1 MDLLANLSLGL
12 ATAATAQNLMYCF
25 VGVFLGTFIGVLPGV
40 GPLAAVAMLLPVSF
54 YLPPE
59 TALVMLAGVYYG
71 AEYGGSIASIL
82 LNIPGTPSA
91 SVTCLDGY
99 PMAQQGRAGVA
110 LFATAMASMF
120 GALFGVVVMVLL
132 SPKLAEFALLFQPAE
147 YFSVMV
153 LGLVAASIVNST
165 GAVRGLMMVCLG
177 ILLGTVGVDVNSG
190 ETRFTGGFQELR
202 DGVSLVVV
210 AMGLFGIS
218 EVMVSLRGATKSY
231 AGAGLTGSM
240 LPTAREW
247 LRSLMPAL
255 RGSAVGSFFG
265 TLPGTG
271 QTVASFVGYA
281 LEKRVNK
288 RGASFGTGA
297 IEGVVVPESAN
308 NAAAQTAFIPTLT
321 LGIPGSTTMALM
333 LGALMI
339 HGITPGPRLISE
351 HPELFWG
358 LVVSFVFGNIFL
370 LILNIPLIG
379 LWVRDPAG
387 AASLPLSDGDRADLC
402 RRLQHLEFAHRCLD
416 DAALRVDRLCA
427 AAVPLRAGSDVDRLR
442 AGPDDGGIFPPR
454 HALVAW
460 RSERVP
466 DPAGQCPA
474 AWGGSPV
481 AGCHR
486 AAVAVLAGFGPAGGA
501 APRLSAPHRGFAI
514 DNRAEVRAISGTA
527 RPRGPRWRNPEFW

>member
-1 MDLLANLSLGL
+1 MELLSNLALGFS
-12 ATAATAQNLMYCF
+12 TAATLFNLSYCF

-54 YLPPE
+54 YLPPV

-99 PMAQQGRAGVA
+99 PMAREGRAGVA
-110 LFATAMASMF
+110 LFATAIASFF
-120 GALFGVVVMVLL
+120 GGIVGVTVMVLL
-132 SPKLAEFALLFQPAE
+132 APALAAFALLFGPAE

-153 LGLVAASIVNST
+153 LSLVAASVVST
-165 GAVRGLMMVCLG
+165 SGALRGLNMVCLG
-177 ILLGTVGVDVNSG
+177 ILLGTVGIDINSG
-190 ETRFTGGFQELR
+190 VTRFTGGVQELR

-218 EVMVSLRGATKSY
+218 EVMVSARGATRSY
-231 AGAGLTGSM
+231 ATEEFTLHNFF
-240 LPTAREW
+240 PTAAEW
-247 LRSLMPAL
+247 VNSIGPAI

-281 LEKRVNK
+281 VEKRVSRN
-288 RGASFGTGA
+288 RDNFGKGA

-339 HGITPGPRLISE
+339 HGITPGPRLIAE
-351 HPELFWG
+351 HPHLFWG
-358 LVVSFVFGNIFL
+358 LVVSFLFGNLFL
-370 LILNIPLIG
+370 LILNIPLIN
-379 LWVRDPAG
+379 LWVRLLRVPHYFLYPTVVVLICVGVYSIDNSIFDIWMTLFFGVIGYVLRLFRFEPAPLLIGFVLGPMMEEFFRRAMLLSRGDPMVFMERPGSAALLGAAVILLVVAVVPVKSLLAG
-387 AASLPLSDGDRADLC
+387 AGF
-402 RRLQHLEFAHRCLD
+402 RR
-416 DAALRVDRLCA
+416 
-427 AAVPLRAGSDVDRLR
+427 
-442 AGPDDGGIFPPR
+442 
-454 HALVAW
+454 
-460 RSERVP
+460 
-466 DPAGQCPA
+466 PAQ
-474 AWGGSPV
+474 
-481 AGCHR
+481 
-486 AAVAVLAGFGPAGGA
+486 
-501 APRLSAPHRGFAI
+501 
-514 DNRAEVRAISGTA
+514 AE
-527 RPRGPRWRNPEFW
+527 EHE

>member
-1 MDLLANLSLGL
+1 MDLLSNLALGF
-12 ATAATAQNLMYCF
+12 ATAATVYNLTYCF

-99 PMAQQGRAGVA
+99 PMARDGRAGVA
-110 LFATAMASMF
+110 LFSTAIASFF
-120 GALFGVVVMVLL
+120 GAIFGVVVMVLL
-132 SPKLAEFALLFQPAE
+132 SPALAEFALLFGPAE
-147 YFSVMV
+147 YFAVMV
-153 LGLVAASIVNST
+153 LGLVAASVVST
-165 GAVRGLMMVCLG
+165 SGAMRGVMMVCLG
-177 ILLGTVGVDVNSG
+177 ILLGTVGVDINSG
-190 ETRFTGGFQELR
+190 ETRFVAGIPELR

-218 EVMVSLRGATKSY
+218 EVMVSARGATRSY
-231 AGAGLTGSM
+231 ATAHISM
-240 LPTAREW
+240 RQFLPTRAEW
-247 LRSLMPAL
+247 LRSIGPAF
-255 RGSAVGSFFG
+255 RGSAIGSFFG

-281 LEKRVNK
+281 LEKRISP
-288 RGASFGTGA
+288 RGDKFGTGQ
-297 IEGVVVPESAN
+297 IEGVVVPEAAN

-339 HGITPGPRLISE
+339 HGITPGPRLISD

-358 LVVSFVFGNIFL
+358 LIVSFLFGNLFL

-379 LWVRDPAG
+379 LWVRLLRVPHYYLYPTVVVLICVGVYSIDNSIFDIWATLAFGVLGYVLRLFRFEPAPLLIGFVLGPMMEEYFRRAMLLSRGDPMVF
-387 AASLPLSDGDRADLC
+387 
-402 RRLQHLEFAHRCLD
+402 LERPGS
-416 DAALRVDRLCA
+416 AALLGV
-427 AAVPLRAGSDVDRLR
+427 AAVLLLAT
-442 AGPDDGGIFPPR
+442 AMPR
-454 HALVAW
+454 RMLPW
-460 RSERVP
+460 
-466 DPAGQCPA
+466 
-474 AWGGSPV
+474 
-481 AGCHR
+481 
-486 AAVAVLAGFGPAGGA
+486 
-501 APRLSAPHRGFAI
+501 
-514 DNRAEVRAISGTA
+514 A
-527 RPRGPRWRNPEFW
+527 RKV

>member
-1 MDLLANLSLGL
+1 MELLSNLALGF
-12 ATAATAQNLMYCF
+12 ATAATLYNLTYCF

-99 PMAQQGRAGVA
+99 PMARDGRAGVA
-110 LFATAMASMF
+110 LFSTAIASFF
-120 GALFGVVVMVLL
+120 GAIFGVIVMVLL
-132 SPKLAEFALLFQPAE
+132 SPALAKFALMFGPEE
-147 YFSVMV
+147 YFAVMV
-153 LGLVAASIVNST
+153 LGLVAASVVST
-165 GAVRGLMMVCLG
+165 SGAMRGVMMVCLG
-177 ILLGTVGVDVNSG
+177 ILLGTVGVDINSG
-190 ETRFTGGFQELR
+190 ETRFVTGMPELR

-218 EVMVSLRGATKSY
+218 EVMVSARGATRSY
-231 AGAGLTGSM
+231 ATERISM
-240 LPTAREW
+240 SNFFPTRSEW
-247 LRSLMPAL
+247 LRSIGPAV

-281 LEKRVNK
+281 LEKRISP
-288 RGASFGTGA
+288 RGDKFGTGQ

-358 LVVSFVFGNIFL
+358 LIVSFLFGNLFL
-370 LILNIPLIG
+370 LVLNIPLIG
-379 LWVRDPAG
+379 LWVRLLRVPHYFLYPTVVVLICVGVYSIDNSIFDIWMTLAFGVLGYVLRLFRFEPAPLLIGFVLGPMMEEFFRRAMLLSRGDPMVFLERPG
-387 AASLPLSDGDRADLC
+387 SAALLGVAVVLLLATAVP
-402 RRLQHLEFAHRCLD
+402 RRLY
-416 DAALRVDRLCA
+416 
-427 AAVPLRAGSDVDRLR
+427 P
-442 AGPDDGGIFPPR
+442 
-454 HALVAW
+454 W
-460 RSERVP
+460 
-466 DPAGQCPA
+466 
-474 AWGGSPV
+474 
-481 AGCHR
+481 
-486 AAVAVLAGFGPAGGA
+486 
-501 APRLSAPHRGFAI
+501 
-514 DNRAEVRAISGTA
+514 NRAT
-527 RPRGPRWRNPEFW
+527 

>member
-1 MDLLANLSLGL
+1 MDLLDNLALGL
-12 ATAATAQNLMYCF
+12 STAATIQNLLYCF

-99 PMAQQGRAGVA
+99 PMAQQGRAGIA
-110 LFATAMASMF
+110 LFSTAMASMF

-132 SPKLAEFALLFQPAE
+132 SPRLAEFALLFQPAE

-153 LGLVAASIVNST
+153 LGLVAASVVST
-165 GAVRGLMMVCLG
+165 SGATRGLMMVCLG
-177 ILLGTVGVDVNSG
+177 ILLGTIGVDVNSG
-190 ETRFTGGFQELR
+190 ETRFTGGIQELR

-218 EVMVSLRGATKSY
+218 EVMVSLRGATQSY
-231 AGAGLTGSM
+231 AGAGLIGSM
-240 LPTAREW
+240 FPTAAEW
-247 LRSLMPAL
+247 ARSLMPAL
-255 RGSAVGSFFG
+255 RGSVIGSFFG

-271 QTVASFVGYA
+271 QTVASFVSYA

-288 RGASFGTGA
+288 RAHQFGKGA
-297 IEGVVVPESAN
+297 IEGVVVPEAAN

-339 HGITPGPRLISE
+339 HGITPGPRLISD

-370 LILNIPLIG
+370 LVLNIPLIG
-379 LWVRDPAG
+379 IWVRLLRVPHYYLYPTVIVLICVGVYSISNSLTDVWATLIFGAIGYGLRLFRFEPAPLLIGFVLGPMMEEYFRRAMLLSRGDATVFLTRPGSAALLAG
-387 AASLPLSDGDRADLC
+387 AVLLL
-402 RRLQHLEFAHRCLD
+402 
-416 DAALRVDRLCA
+416 AATL
-427 AAVPLRAGSDVDRLR
+427 
-442 AGPDDGGIFPPR
+442 FP
-454 HALVAW
+454 W
-460 RSERVP
+460 R
-466 DPAGQCPA
+466 Q
-474 AWGGSPV
+474 W
-481 AGCHR
+481 
-486 AAVAVLAGFGPAGGA
+486 LA
-501 APRLSAPHRGFAI
+501 
-514 DNRAEVRAISGTA
+514 RAITRA
-527 RPRGPRWRNPEFW
+527 RGRIRS

>member
-1 MDLLANLSLGL
+1 MELLSNLALGF
-12 ATAATAQNLMYCF
+12 ATAATVYNLTYCF

-99 PMAQQGRAGVA
+99 PMARDGRAGVA
-110 LFATAMASMF
+110 LFSTAIASFF
-120 GALFGVVVMVLL
+120 GAIFGVVVMVLL
-132 SPKLAEFALLFQPAE
+132 SPALAEFALLFGPAE
-147 YFSVMV
+147 YFAVMV
-153 LGLVAASIVNST
+153 LGLVAASVVST
-165 GAVRGLMMVCLG
+165 SGALRGVMMVCLG
-177 ILLGTVGVDVNSG
+177 ILLGTVGVDINSG
-190 ETRFTGGFQELR
+190 ETRFVVGMPELR

-218 EVMVSLRGATKSY
+218 EVMVSARGATRSY
-231 AGAGLTGSM
+231 ATERISM
-240 LPTAREW
+240 SKFLPTRAEW
-247 LRSLMPAL
+247 LRSVGPAI

-281 LEKRVNK
+281 LEKRISP
-288 RGASFGTGA
+288 RGDKFGTGQ
-297 IEGVVVPESAN
+297 IEGVVVPEAAN

-358 LVVSFVFGNIFL
+358 LIVSFLFGNLFL

-379 LWVRDPAG
+379 LWVRLLRVPHYYLYPTVVVLICVGVYSIDNSIFDIWMTLAFGVLGYVLRLFRFEPAPLLIGFVLGPMMEEFFRRAMLLSRGDPTVF
-387 AASLPLSDGDRADLC
+387 
-402 RRLQHLEFAHRCLD
+402 LERPGS
-416 DAALRVDRLCA
+416 AALL
-427 AAVPLRAGSDVDRLR
+427 
-442 AGPDDGGIFPPR
+442 GI
-454 HALVAW
+454 ALVLLLATGIPRRFLPW
-460 RSERVP
+460 ARS
-466 DPAGQCPA
+466 A
-474 AWGGSPV
+474 
-481 AGCHR
+481 
-486 AAVAVLAGFGPAGGA
+486 
-501 APRLSAPHRGFAI
+501 
-514 DNRAEVRAISGTA
+514 
-527 RPRGPRWRNPEFW
+527 

>member
-1 MDLLANLSLGL
+1 MELLSNLALGF
-12 ATAATAQNLMYCF
+12 ATAATVYNLTYCF

-99 PMAQQGRAGVA
+99 PMARDGRAGVA
-110 LFATAMASMF
+110 LFSTAIASFF
-120 GALFGVVVMVLL
+120 GAIFGVVVMVLL
-132 SPKLAEFALLFQPAE
+132 SPALAEFALLFGPAE
-147 YFSVMV
+147 YFAVMV
-153 LGLVAASIVNST
+153 LGLVAASVVST
-165 GAVRGLMMVCLG
+165 SGALRGVMMVCLG
-177 ILLGTVGVDVNSG
+177 ILLGTVGVDINSG
-190 ETRFTGGFQELR
+190 ETRFVVGMPELR

-218 EVMVSLRGATKSY
+218 EVMVSARGATRSY
-231 AGAGLTGSM
+231 ATERISM
-240 LPTAREW
+240 SKFLPTRAEW
-247 LRSLMPAL
+247 LRSVGPAI

-281 LEKRVNK
+281 LEKRISP
-288 RGASFGTGA
+288 RGDKFGTGQ
-297 IEGVVVPESAN
+297 IEGVVVPEAAN

-358 LVVSFVFGNIFL
+358 LIVSFLFGNLFL

-379 LWVRDPAG
+379 LWVRLLRVPHYYLYPTVVVLICVGVYSIDNSIFDIWMTLAFGVLGYVLRLFRFEPAPLLIGFVLGPMMEEFFRRAMLLSRGDPMVF
-387 AASLPLSDGDRADLC
+387 
-402 RRLQHLEFAHRCLD
+402 LERPGS
-416 DAALRVDRLCA
+416 AALL
-427 AAVPLRAGSDVDRLR
+427 
-442 AGPDDGGIFPPR
+442 GI
-454 HALVAW
+454 ALVLLLATAIPRRFLPW
-460 RSERVP
+460 ARS
-466 DPAGQCPA
+466 A
-474 AWGGSPV
+474 
-481 AGCHR
+481 
-486 AAVAVLAGFGPAGGA
+486 
-501 APRLSAPHRGFAI
+501 
-514 DNRAEVRAISGTA
+514 
-527 RPRGPRWRNPEFW
+527 

>member
-1 MDLLANLSLGL
+1 MELFSNLALGF
-12 ATAATAQNLMYCF
+12 ATAATVYNLTYCF

-99 PMAQQGRAGVA
+99 PMARDGRAGVA
-110 LFATAMASMF
+110 LFSTAIASFF
-120 GALFGVVVMVLL
+120 GAIFGVVVMVLL
-132 SPKLAEFALLFQPAE
+132 SPALAEFALLFGPAE
-147 YFSVMV
+147 YFAVMV
-153 LGLVAASIVNST
+153 LGLVAASVVST
-165 GAVRGLMMVCLG
+165 SGALRGVMMVCLG
-177 ILLGTVGVDVNSG
+177 ILLGTVGVDINSG
-190 ETRFTGGFQELR
+190 ETRFVVGMPELR

-218 EVMVSLRGATKSY
+218 EVMVSARGATRSY
-231 AGAGLTGSM
+231 ATERISM
-240 LPTAREW
+240 SKFLPTRAES
-247 LRSLMPAL
+247 LRSIGPAI

-281 LEKRVNK
+281 LEKRISP
-288 RGASFGTGA
+288 RGDKFGTGQ
-297 IEGVVVPESAN
+297 IEGVVVPEAAN

-358 LVVSFVFGNIFL
+358 LIVSFLFGNLFL

-379 LWVRDPAG
+379 LWVRLLRVPHYYLYPTVVVLICVGVYSIDNSIFDIWMTLAFGVLGYVLRLFRFEPAPLLIGFVLGPMMEEFFRRAMLLSRGDPMVF
-387 AASLPLSDGDRADLC
+387 
-402 RRLQHLEFAHRCLD
+402 LERPGS
-416 DAALRVDRLCA
+416 AALLGVATILLLA
-427 AAVPLRAGSDVDRLR
+427 TA
-442 AGPDDGGIFPPR
+442 IPR
-454 HALVAW
+454 RYLPW
-460 RSERVP
+460 SR
-466 DPAGQCPA
+466 
-474 AWGGSPV
+474 
-481 AGCHR
+481 
-486 AAVAVLAGFGPAGGA
+486 
-501 APRLSAPHRGFAI
+501 
-514 DNRAEVRAISGTA
+514 TA
-527 RPRGPRWRNPEFW
+527 

>member
-1 MDLLANLSLGL
+1 MELLSNLALGF
-12 ATAATAQNLMYCF
+12 ATAATVYNLTYCF

-99 PMAQQGRAGVA
+99 PMARDGRAGVA
-110 LFATAMASMF
+110 LFSTAIASFF
-120 GALFGVVVMVLL
+120 GAIFGVVVMVLL
-132 SPKLAEFALLFQPAE
+132 SPALAEFALLFGPAE
-147 YFSVMV
+147 YFAVMV
-153 LGLVAASIVNST
+153 LGLVAASVVST
-165 GAVRGLMMVCLG
+165 SGAMRGVMMVCLG
-177 ILLGTVGVDVNSG
+177 ILLGTVGVDINSG
-190 ETRFTGGFQELR
+190 ETRFVVGMPELR

-218 EVMVSLRGATKSY
+218 EVMVSARGATRSY
-231 AGAGLTGSM
+231 ATERISM
-240 LPTAREW
+240 SNFFPTRSEW
-247 LRSLMPAL
+247 LRSIGPAL
-255 RGSAVGSFFG
+255 RGSSVGSFFG

-281 LEKRVNK
+281 LEKRISP
-288 RGASFGTGA
+288 RGDKFGTGQ

-358 LVVSFVFGNIFL
+358 LIVSFLFGNLFL
-370 LILNIPLIG
+370 LVLNIPLIG
-379 LWVRDPAG
+379 LWVRLLRVPHYFLYPTVVVLICVGVYSIDNSIFDIWMTLAFGVLGYVLRLFRFEPAPLLIGFVLGPMMEEFFRRAMLLSRGDPMVF
-387 AASLPLSDGDRADLC
+387 
-402 RRLQHLEFAHRCLD
+402 LERPGS
-416 DAALRVDRLCA
+416 AALLGV
-427 AAVPLRAGSDVDRLR
+427 AGLL
-442 AGPDDGGIFPPR
+442 
-454 HALVAW
+454 LVATAIPRRYMPW
-460 RSERVP
+460 SRS
-466 DPAGQCPA
+466 A
-474 AWGGSPV
+474 
-481 AGCHR
+481 
-486 AAVAVLAGFGPAGGA
+486 
-501 APRLSAPHRGFAI
+501 
-514 DNRAEVRAISGTA
+514 
-527 RPRGPRWRNPEFW
+527 

>member
-1 MDLLANLSLGL
+1 MELLSNLALGF
-12 ATAATAQNLMYCF
+12 ATAATLYNLTYCF

-99 PMAQQGRAGVA
+99 PMARDGRAGVA
-110 LFATAMASMF
+110 LFSTAIASF
-120 GALFGVVVMVLL
+120 LGAIFGVIVMVLL
-132 SPKLAEFALLFQPAE
+132 SPALAEFALLFGPAE
-147 YFSVMV
+147 YFAVMV
-153 LGLVAASIVNST
+153 LGLVAASVVST
-165 GAVRGLMMVCLG
+165 SGAMRGVMMVCLG
-177 ILLGTVGVDVNSG
+177 ILLGTVGVDINSG
-190 ETRFTGGFQELR
+190 ETRFVAGMPELR

-218 EVMVSLRGATKSY
+218 EVMVSARGATRSY
-231 AGAGLTGSM
+231 ATERISM
-240 LPTAREW
+240 SNFFPTRSEW
-247 LRSLMPAL
+247 LRSIGPAL
-255 RGSAVGSFFG
+255 RGSTVGSFFG

-281 LEKRVNK
+281 LEKRISP
-288 RGASFGTGA
+288 RGDKFGTGQ

-358 LVVSFVFGNIFL
+358 LIVSFLFGNLFL
-370 LILNIPLIG
+370 LVLNIPLIG
-379 LWVRDPAG
+379 LWVRLLRVPHYYLYPTVVVLICVGVYSIDNSIFDIWMTLAFGVLGYVLRLFRFEPAPLLIGFVLGPMMEEFFRRAMLLSRGDPMVF
-387 AASLPLSDGDRADLC
+387 
-402 RRLQHLEFAHRCLD
+402 LERPGS
-416 DAALRVDRLCA
+416 AALLGV
-427 AAVPLRAGSDVDRLR
+427 AAVLLLAT
-442 AGPDDGGIFPPR
+442 AIPR
-454 HALVAW
+454 RYLPW
-460 RSERVP
+460 TR
-466 DPAGQCPA
+466 
-474 AWGGSPV
+474 
-481 AGCHR
+481 
-486 AAVAVLAGFGPAGGA
+486 
-501 APRLSAPHRGFAI
+501 
-514 DNRAEVRAISGTA
+514 TA
-527 RPRGPRWRNPEFW
+527 

>member
-1 MDLLANLSLGL
+1 MDLLSNLALGF
-12 ATAATAQNLMYCF
+12 ATAATVYNLTYCF

-99 PMAQQGRAGVA
+99 PMARDGRAGVA
-110 LFATAMASMF
+110 LFSTAIASFF
-120 GALFGVVVMVLL
+120 GAIFGVVVMVLL
-132 SPKLAEFALLFQPAE
+132 SPALAEFALLFGPSE
-147 YFSVMV
+147 YFAVMV
-153 LGLVAASIVNST
+153 LGLVAASVVST
-165 GAVRGLMMVCLG
+165 SGAMRGIMMVCLG
-177 ILLGTVGVDVNSG
+177 ILLGTVGVDINSG
-190 ETRFTGGFQELR
+190 ETRFVAGMPELR

-218 EVMVSLRGATKSY
+218 EVMVSARGATRSY
-231 AGAGLTGSM
+231 ATESISM
-240 LPTAREW
+240 SKFLPTPAEW
-247 LRSLMPAL
+247 LRSIGPAI

-281 LEKRVNK
+281 LEKRISP
-288 RGASFGTGA
+288 RGDKFGTGQ

-358 LVVSFVFGNIFL
+358 LIVSFLFGNLFL
-370 LILNIPLIG
+370 LVLNIPLIG
-379 LWVRDPAG
+379 LWVRLLRVPHYFLYPTVVVLICVGVYSIDNSIFDIWMTLVFGVLGYVLRLFRFEPAPLLIGFVLGPMMEEFFRRAMLLSRGDPMVF
-387 AASLPLSDGDRADLC
+387 
-402 RRLQHLEFAHRCLD
+402 LERPGS
-416 DAALRVDRLCA
+416 AALLGIALVLLLA
-427 AAVPLRAGSDVDRLR
+427 TAVPRRFLPWS
-442 AGPDDGGIFPPR
+442 
-454 HALVAW
+454 
-460 RSERVP
+460 
-466 DPAGQCPA
+466 
-474 AWGGSPV
+474 
-481 AGCHR
+481 R
-486 AAVAVLAGFGPAGGA
+486 AA
-501 APRLSAPHRGFAI
+501 
-514 DNRAEVRAISGTA
+514 
-527 RPRGPRWRNPEFW
+527 